1 MASVQDFR
9 NIYKNTCDAF
19 KARGKY
25 PSVEEKGEI
34 QLAKDRNFAV
44 AYYALTHNRRHTL
57 GHYKARALRKVSKN
71 LPMFEK
77 DKSDLKQTEIVLND
91 IDKFIAEKGRPP
103 RRSGSEKNLAEHY
116 YRIRDNY
123 EYLDE
128 NNQHWG

>member
-1 MASVQDFR
+1 MATVQDFR
-9 NIYKNTCDAF
+9 NIYKDTCDVF
-19 KARGKY
+19 KAHGRH
-25 PSVEEKGEI
+25 PSIEEKGEI

-57 GHYKARALRKVSKN
+57 GHYKARALRKVPKN

-77 DKSDLKQTEIVLND
+77 DKSDLKKTETILNE
-91 IDKFIAEKGRPP
+91 IDTFIKDNGRPP
-103 RRSGSEKNLAEHY
+103 KRSGSEKALAEHY

-128 NNQHWG
+128 NNIHWE